1 MPGAVKSARVSIRNS
16 ADRSEVSLPW
26 ELATT
31 EVLASAAPWRTF
43 RWHKGQRHYSG
54 TSWSATERGHVI
66 YESRL
71 ELARLLF
78 ADFDTS
84 VKHIVAQPFLL
95 SAQVEAAVRRHVPD
109 FLLLSDT
116 GPTVVDVK
124 PRLQLSKPK
133 VSFTLAAQGVFG
145 AASGVAEFSP
155 DRRYRK
161 LSCGRRLSCC

>member
-1 MPGAVKSARVSIRNS
+1 MPGAVQSVRVSIRSS

-54 TSWSATERGHVI
+54 TYWSATERGHVI

-84 VKHIVAQPFLL
+84 VKRIIAQPFLL
-95 SAQVEAAVRRHVPD
+95 SAQAEAVVRRHVPD
-109 FLLLSDT
+109 FLLLSDM

-133 VSFTLAAQGVFG
+133 VSFTLAWGFLPGSSRRG
-145 AASGVAEFSP
+145 A
-155 DRRYRK
+155 RR
-161 LSCGRRLSCC
+161 G